1 MLSSLFAFLVSIV
14 LLTGVNPNFLTCFS
28 IEVQPL
34 SAQDFIEPTGFHNIP
49 GVKFSSFQLLSNNG
63 NNIHNGFQSPLNGL
77 NMSPLLSHTCFPVCR
92 DFIWG
97 WGHKGALGS
106 EFWFCRCS
114 MNVSLFMRVWLHLKL
129 ELLWQIGW
137 VSLLNS
143 HFLLRYIF
151 STSFKNGSHG
161 FFSDKGLEPNWI
173 SSPHQKGYMY
183 ISSNN
188 MTVVL
193 PGLTILFLT
202 LYSAFSAS
210 VRDATTILSFVG
222 VENMRIWNH
231 FAPKVTFLLVETSCS
246 SISAGKKAKT
256 KHVKMIQ
263 QQWSQWVSKLVY
275 TTHKKEVLI

>member
-77 NMSPLLSHTCFPVCR
+77 NMSPLLSHTCFPVCG

-114 MNVSLFMRVWLHLKL
+114 MNVSLFMRVWLHLEL

-143 HFLLRYIF
+143 HFLLR
-151 STSFKNGSHG
+151 
-161 FFSDKGLEPNWI
+161 
-173 SSPHQKGYMY
+173 
-183 ISSNN
+183 
-188 MTVVL
+188 
-193 PGLTILFLT
+193 
-202 LYSAFSAS
+202 
-210 VRDATTILSFVG
+210 
-222 VENMRIWNH
+222 
-231 FAPKVTFLLVETSCS
+231 
-246 SISAGKKAKT
+246 
-256 KHVKMIQ
+256 
-263 QQWSQWVSKLVY
+263 
-275 TTHKKEVLI
+275 

>member
-1 MLSSLFAFLVSIV
+1 MFNERFAFHARLIAFGTWTFVTDW
-14 LLTGVNPNFLTCFS
+14 LGFTFEFTFS
-28 IEVQPL
+28 FEI
-34 SAQDFIEPTGFHNIP
+34 D
-49 GVKFSSFQLLSNNG
+49 
-63 NNIHNGFQSPLNGL
+63 
-77 NMSPLLSHTCFPVCR
+77 
-92 DFIWG
+92 
-97 WGHKGALGS
+97 
-106 EFWFCRCS
+106 
-114 MNVSLFMRVWLHLKL
+114 
-129 ELLWQIGW
+129 
-137 VSLLNS
+137 
-143 HFLLRYIF
+143 F
-151 STSFKNGSHG
+151 STSFRNGTNS

-188 MTVVL
+188 MWVL

-275 TTHKKEVLI
+275 TTHKKRGFNLVVLRATKYLSFSTSVMILTFLKRIVHKSLVFLIKFLVAY